1 MPSPVPDVPPSEGH
15 GPGHP
20 EHPSQ
25 RHPVRT
31 RDLVAPPRSDAPS
44 SGDGEPQSLADTV
57 SQILEEARM
66 ILPGVQT
73 LFGFQLIVVFNQRF
87 QDRLSPTEQRLH
99 LIAMALIAVA
109 AGLLMA
115 PAAYHRRAE
124 PESVSRRFVRLST
137 RLLAWST
144 YPLLAGIVVDF
155 YLVATLITADDI
167 LSLVLAALLFLV
179 LALLWLVL
187 PRSRALQDML
197 GR

>member
-1 MPSPVPDVPPSEGH
+1 MVATPPQESPRADADQQEVQPLSDS
-15 GPGHP
+15 
-20 EHPSQ
+20 
-25 RHPVRT
+25 VRN
-31 RDLVAPPRSDAPS
+31 
-44 SGDGEPQSLADTV
+44 
-57 SQILEEARM
+57 ILEEARM

-73 LFGFQLIVVFNQRF
+73 LFGFQLIVVFNQHF

-99 LIAMALIAVA
+99 LAAMAAVAIA

-155 YLVATLITADDI
+155 YLVATLITADDT

-179 LALLWLVL
+179 LARLWLVL
-187 PRSRALQDML
+187 PRSRALQDTL
-197 GR
+197 DR

>member
-1 MPSPVPDVPPSEGH
+1 MPSPVPDVPPSEGP
-15 GPGHP
+15 GSGHP
-20 EHPSQ
+20 E
-25 RHPVRT
+25 RARE
-31 RDLVAPPRSDAPS
+31 LVAPHRSAAPS
-44 SGDGEPQSLADTV
+44 SEDSEPQSLGATV

-155 YLVATLITADDI
+155 YLVATLITADDT

>member
-1 MPSPVPDVPPSEGH
+1 VLSNEI
-15 GPGHP
+15 
-20 EHPSQ
+20 
-25 RHPVRT
+25 
-31 RDLVAPPRSDAPS
+31 
-44 SGDGEPQSLADTV
+44 EPQSLGDTV
-57 SQILEEARM
+57 RQILEEARM

-73 LFGFQLIVVFNQRF
+73 LFGFQLIVAFNQRF
-87 QDRLSPTEQRLH
+87 QDALSPTEQRLH
-99 LIAMALIAVA
+99 LLAMALIALA
-109 AGLLMA
+109 TGLLLA

-155 YLVATLITADDI
+155 YLVATLITANDAVGF
-167 LSLVLAALLFLV
+167 LLAGLLALV

-187 PRSRALQDML
+187 PRSRALQDAL

>member
-1 MPSPVPDVPPSEGH
+1 MS
-15 GPGHP
+15 
-20 EHPSQ
+20 
-25 RHPVRT
+25 
-31 RDLVAPPRSDAPS
+31 LPRSTTAPT
-44 SGDGEPQSLADTV
+44 DETEPQSLGDTV

-87 QDRLSPTEQRLH
+87 EDGLSPTEQDLH
-99 LIAMALIAVA
+99 LLAMALIAVA
-109 AGLLMA
+109 TGLLLA

-124 PESVSRRFVRLST
+124 PETVSRRFVRLAT

-155 YLVATLITADDI
+155 YLVATLITADDTI
-167 LSLVLAALLFLV
+167 GLLLAALLFVV
-179 LALLWLVL
+179 LALLWLIL
-187 PRSRALQDML
+187 PRSRALQDLL